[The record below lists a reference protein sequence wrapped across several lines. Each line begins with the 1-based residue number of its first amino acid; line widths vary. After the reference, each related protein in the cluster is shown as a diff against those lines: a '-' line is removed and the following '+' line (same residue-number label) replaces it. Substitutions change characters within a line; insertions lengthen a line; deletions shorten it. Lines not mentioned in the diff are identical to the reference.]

1 MELETKK
8 VSRFGKK
15 FWFKAIAVFIG
26 LMIFYGIGNS
36 SAKVDLGKE
45 KVNYDKLVKEIKSK
59 KQEVKDI
66 QGKLDDINKQYSDKK
81 SEFEEAMKV
90 VDNKK
95 AAEGELAKV
104 NDTVKTKQDQVKS
117 LDSQIGS
124 KQKELASINGEIKAK
139 KDAPKVLSAGQYVVG
154 KDVPVSR
161 YKAAPNGS
169 GSNFVVHG
177 SDGDLKVNTILGDH
191 SGLGTAEY
199 VFWAEKGDIIETEA
213 SVKLIP
219 VE

>member
-1 MELETKK
+1 MEIETKK
-8 VSRFGKK
+8 VKRFSKK
-15 FWFKAIAVFIG
+15 FWFKAIAIFIG
-26 LMIFYGIGNS
+26 LMIFYGMGNS

-45 KVNYDKLVKEIKSK
+45 KVNYDKLVKEIKTK
-59 KQEVKDI
+59 KQEVKSI

-81 SEFEEAMKV
+81 SDFEEAMKV

-95 AAEGELAKV
+95 AAEEDLAKV

-124 KQKELASINGEIKAK
+124 KQKELASITGEIKTK
-139 KDAPKVLSAGQYVVG
+139 KDAPKILPAGQYVVG

-161 YKAAPNGS
+161 YKAVPNGS
-169 GSNFVVHG
+169 GSNFVVYG
-177 SDGDLKVNTILGDH
+177 AGGDLKVNTILGNH
-191 SGLGTAEY
+191 SGLGQQEY
-199 VFWAEKGDIIETEA
+199 VFWAEKGDSIQTEA